1 MDHRGPVAQPER
13 GREEMYDDGEENKY
27 DADILGQ
34 AENIPNDEDEIPD
47 PVPDITGIN
56 RATAMRE
63 GEGEDPEGFM
73 NALFGGNINLNVFDE
88 MEHASEIRSS
98 DSGLNLKLYAAG
110 LRLIYYLVRF
120 CHTGSIHSVI
130 GQLGV
135 SAYTFYDSNRAL
147 ASVRVG
153 LRRISPVFR
162 QSEDGVVHRT
172 AATMV
177 QEDVDTANE
186 PIQLKFIL
194 HKYCLENWDDE
205 TKVSPRKDLKEAF
218 ARQVQTMFD
227 TLQQRL
233 TIPSLSCF

>member
-63 GEGEDPEGFM
+63 GEDEDPEGFM
-73 NALFGGNINLNVFDE
+73 NALFG
-88 MEHASEIRSS
+88 AEIRSS

-135 SAYTFYDSNRAL
+135 SAYTFYDYNRAL

-162 QSEDGVVHRT
+162 QSEDEVVHRT

-194 HKYCLENWDDE
+194 YKYCLENWDDE

-227 TLQQRL
+227 TLPNL
-233 TIPSLSCF
+233 LKYSL

>member
-1 MDHRGPVAQPER
+1 MI
-13 GREEMYDDGEENKY
+13 GEYICLLVFSGYN
-27 DADILGQ
+27 
-34 AENIPNDEDEIPD
+34 
-47 PVPDITGIN
+47 TN
-56 RATAMRE
+56 RV
-63 GEGEDPEGFM
+63 
-73 NALFGGNINLNVFDE
+73 NV
-88 MEHASEIRSS
+88 
-98 DSGLNLKLYAAG
+98 N
-110 LRLIYYLVRF
+110 V
-120 CHTGSIHSVI
+120 V

-135 SAYTFYDSNRAL
+135 SAYTFYDYNRAL

-162 QSEDGVVHRT
+162 QSEDEVVHRT

-194 HKYCLENWDDE
+194 YKYCLENWDDE

-227 TLQQRL
+227 TLRK
-233 TIPSLSCF
+233 FFFNFFF